1 MVDVT
6 ALRDEAV
13 LQHLGG
19 AEEYLYVSGIAVS
32 NDFRSRMLSSPAL
45 CFLFSCFCDSKI

>member
-6 ALRDEAV
+6 ALRDESV
-13 LQHLGG
+13 LPHLEG

-32 NDFRSRMLSSPAL
+32 IDFRSRMLLFCTGYS
-45 CFLFSCFCDSKI
+45 FLGC

>member
-19 AEEYLYVSGIAVS
+19 AEEYLYVSGIAVL
-32 NDFRSRMLSSPAL
+32 NDFRLRMLLSFVSYY
-45 CFLFSCFCDSKI
+45 FSL